1 MPMAATAATAATP
14 AELAGRA
21 GRRTGRR
28 VVVSGV
34 GAVSGYGWG
43 VEALW
48 QGLCA
53 GATAIRPFSRFDHSR
68 HRTHVAAE
76 VPAAE
81 PPSPPDQAH
90 QAHQALQ
97 PRPGIGAG
105 GRSPGGRGG
114 GCASGRQLS
123 LADRFALA
131 AAREALAAAGLGAAP
146 LGVPEGEAPFGV
158 PEGAAG
164 VFFGSSTGGMW
175 ESERFVAELFAGR
188 RGALHA
194 IASQQVNGPGD
205 AIARAFGVTGP
216 VETVSSACA
225 SGALAIAAALAALR
239 DGDLE
244 LALAGGA
251 DSLCQL
257 TYAGFNSLRAVDE
270 EPCRPFRASR
280 AGMSIG
286 EGAAVLVLE
295 PLERVLARGGEPL
308 AEVAG
313 AGSAC
318 DAFHMTAPEPE
329 GVGAAA
335 AIAAALAD
343 AGLEPAAIDFVNAH
357 ATGTPLNDDA
367 EWRALERIFGERA
380 RRLPVTATKA
390 GVGHLLGCSGAI
402 EALVTVLSLA
412 RGELHPVPAA
422 GPIDSSCPAPLVAG
436 RPLAVPEAR
445 AALSTSLAFG
455 GSNAALVFRRW
466 TGALP

>member
-1 MPMAATAATAATP
+1 MPATAATP

-21 GRRTGRR
+21 GGRAGRR
-28 VVVSGV
+28 VVVSGA
-34 GAVSGYGWG
+34 GAVSGFGWG

-68 HRTHVAAE
+68 HRTHLAAE
-76 VPAAE
+76 VP
-81 PPSPPDQAH
+81 PPHAPRPPQPPRRP
-90 QAHQALQ
+90 QP
-97 PRPGIGAG
+97 PRPGIGADR
-105 GRSPGGRGG
+105 RSPGGRGG
-114 GCASGRQLS
+114 ADGASGRQLS

-131 AAREALAAAGLGAAP
+131 AAGEALAAAGLGAAP
-146 LGVPEGEAPFGV
+146 HGM

-188 RGALHA
+188 RGTLHA

-205 AIARAFGVTGP
+205 AIARAFGITGP

-225 SGALAIAAALAALR
+225 SGALAIAAALQALR
-239 DGDLE
+239 DGDVE

-295 PLERVLARGGEPL
+295 PLERVLARGAEPL

-329 GVGAAA
+329 GAGAAA

-367 EWRALERIFGERA
+367 EWRALERVFGERA

-422 GPIDSSCPAPLVAG
+422 GPIDSSCPALLVAG